1 MVFAAWVRC
10 VPEQAG
16 RVGGVDTRT
25 GVVCVWRGGR
35 TRAPR
40 MASVKAWTGARP
52 RSLSLPPTSSF
63 SAVPR
68 PPYPLPLINSMDYL
82 DDEADDAAIEAAAV
96 AAIAAS
102 RKRARSAEGSAG
114 GDVKGG
120 GGDAAAGEA
129 AEIQVSVR

>member
-52 RSLSLPPTSSF
+52 RSLSLPPTPLLFVYLLLAINPSFLCLASVPAPVRFCFIHSF
-63 SAVPR
+63 SLSTICTKKCIDLKV
-68 PPYPLPLINSMDYL
+68 
-82 DDEADDAAIEAAAV
+82 
-96 AAIAAS
+96 
-102 RKRARSAEGSAG
+102 
-114 GDVKGG
+114 
-120 GGDAAAGEA
+120 
-129 AEIQVSVR
+129 